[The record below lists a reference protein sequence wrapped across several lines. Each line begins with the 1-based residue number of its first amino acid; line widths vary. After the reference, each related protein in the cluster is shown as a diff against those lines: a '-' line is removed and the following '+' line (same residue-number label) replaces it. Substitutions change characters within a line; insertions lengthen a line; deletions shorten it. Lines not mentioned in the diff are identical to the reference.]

1 MNGKKKIIVL
11 GIGNDIM
18 GDDAAGLVAVRNLG
32 TIFSNVVHVEET
44 NGLGLHLLDILEGYD
59 HALLLDAVMTG
70 KYEPGTVVEFGI
82 NDFSPEI
89 PLSPH
94 YAGLPE
100 MSQIA
105 AKLHIP
111 FPKDIRILAVEIEDP
126 HQIREG
132 LTPAV
137 EKAITEIVTKAK
149 KMLNEF

>member
-18 GDDAAGLVAVRNLG
+18 GDDAVGLVAARKLG
-32 TIFSNVVHVEET
+32 ALLTDAIHVEET

-59 HALLLDAVMTG
+59 HALLLDAAMTG
-70 KYEPGTVVEFGI
+70 RYEPGTVVEFGI

-89 PLSPH
+89 QSSPH

-105 AKLHIP
+105 SKLGIA

-126 HQIREG
+126 YQIHEG

-137 EKAITEIVTKAK
+137 EKAIPELVIKAE